1 MGSDDWPTFTVSE
14 ITSKGRNALVG
25 GPFGSDLVSKD
36 YVPSGVPVIR
46 GANMGKGRWVSG
58 DFVFVSKEKAD
69 SLSANCAKPGD
80 LVFTQRGTIGQVALV
95 PEAGFDRY
103 LISQSQMKL
112 SVDPDKVSGLF
123 LFYVFCT
130 TEQQN
135 YIQQNAIRTGV
146 PHTNLGIL
154 RNTPVRLPPL
164 IKQNA
169 IASVLTALDAKIEL
183 NQRINAELEGMAK
196 LLYDYWFVQFDFP
209 MTTAQAAALGK
220 PHPYRAS
227 GGKMIYNETLKREI
241 PEGWTVQTLSQCID
255 RIIDHRGKTPNKLGG
270 DWSTQDDAIIALS
283 ARVVK
288 GGKLIGIERANKVD
302 RELYEKW
309 MPTKLMDGDIL
320 MTSEAPA
327 GEFYFIHGKTEYCL
341 SQRLFAIRADQ
352 TKVLPAYLYHE
363 LSTGHAYSEIM
374 GSLSGSTVFGI
385 RQDVLREIKVV
396 VPNKQVQEKFEET
409 AIPLLRSIKLHD
421 EQNQELTQLRDWLLP
436 MLMNGQVRVG

>member
-1 MGSDDWPTFTVSE
+1 MGADGWTTFAVAE
-14 ITSKGRNALVG
+14 ITSKERNALVG

-36 YVPSGVPVIR
+36 YEPSGVPVIR

-58 DFVFVSKEKAD
+58 DFVFVSKEKAE

-130 TEQQN
+130 SEQQN

-154 RNTPVRLPPL
+154 RNTPVRLPSL
-164 IKQNA
+164 TKQKA

-209 MTTAQAAALGK
+209 MTAAQAAALGK
-220 PHPYRAS
+220 PKLAGHPYRAS
-227 GGKMIYNETLKREI
+227 GGKMIYNETLKRDI
-241 PEGWTVQTLSQCID
+241 PEGWDDGQMADFCSLNANSWGRSYYPATVNYVDLANTKNGRINQVVSFRKEDAPSRAQRVLRAGDTIIGVVRPENCSFACVPVSEKTLTGST
-255 RIIDHRGKTPNKLGG
+255 GFAVLTPKTPTLREFNY
-270 DWSTQDDAIIALS
+270 
-283 ARVVK
+283 
-288 GGKLIGIERANKVD
+288 IG
-302 RELYEKW
+302 L
-309 MPTKLMDGDIL
+309 
-320 MTSEAPA
+320 TSESNIKRLSVIASGAAYPAVNPEAVAAMQMPIPPAPLIEA
-327 GEFYFIHGKTEYCL
+327 YHQATSASFDLIENNE
-341 SQRLFAIRADQ
+341 QQ
-352 TKVLPAYLYHE
+352 T
-363 LSTGHAYSEIM
+363 
-374 GSLSGSTVFGI
+374 
-385 RQDVLREIKVV
+385 
-396 VPNKQVQEKFEET
+396 
-409 AIPLLRSIKLHD
+409 
-421 EQNQELTQLRDWLLP
+421 QELTQLRDWLLP
-436 MLMNGQVRVG
+436 MLMNGQVTVG

>member
-1 MGSDDWPTFTVSE
+1 MGADGWTTFTVGE
-14 ITSKGRNALVG
+14 ITSKERNGLVG

-36 YVPSGVPVIR
+36 YVISGVPVIR

-112 SVDPDKVSGLF
+112 SVDPDKASGLF

-154 RNTPVRLPPL
+154 KNTPVRLPAL
-164 IKQNA
+164 SEQTA

-209 MTTAQAAALGK
+209 MSAAQAAALGK
-220 PHPYRAS
+220 PHLTGHPYRAS
-227 GGKMIYNETLKREI
+227 GGQMIYNQTLKRDI
-241 PEGWTVQTLSQCID
+241 PDGWTD
-255 RIIDHRGKTPNKLGG
+255 GRIADFCSLNSKSWGRDDYPDMVNYVDLANTKNGRINQVVIFPKKDAPSRAQRFLRAGDTIIGTVRPENCSFACVPVSEKQLTGSTGFAVLTPN
-270 DWSTQDDAIIALS
+270 TPIH
-283 ARVVK
+283 REFNY
-288 GGKLIGIERANKVD
+288 IG
-302 RELYEKW
+302 L
-309 MPTKLMDGDIL
+309 
-320 MTSEAPA
+320 TSEFNIKRLSVIASGAAYPA
-327 GEFYFIHGKTEYCL
+327 VNPEAVAAMQI
-341 SQRLFAIRADQ
+341 
-352 TKVLPAYLYHE
+352 
-363 LSTGHAYSEIM
+363 
-374 GSLSGSTVFGI
+374 
-385 RQDVLREIKVV
+385 
-396 VPNKQVQEKFEET
+396 
-409 AIPLLRSIKLHD
+409 AIPPMHLIEAYHHATSASFDLIENH
-421 EQNQELTQLRDWLLP
+421 EQQNQELTRLRDWLLP
-436 MLMNGQVRVG
+436 MLMNGQVTVESR